1 MIELRYTG
9 QFKKDLKRI
18 LNQPQNLKALNE
30 VLRMLKNEIKLPER
44 YRLHELIGEYKGCF
58 ECHIEGDFLL
68 IWFNE
73 ETDTIALLRLGSHS
87 ELFKKQSLTQDS
99 ITI

>member
-18 LNQPQNLKALNE
+18 LNQPQKLKALNE

-44 YRLHELIGEYKGCF
+44 YK
-58 ECHIEGDFLL
+58 D
-68 IWFNE
+68 
-73 ETDTIALLRLGSHS
+73 ALNV
-87 ELFKKQSLTQDS
+87 
-99 ITI
+99 I